1 MTDKSLKEKAILFK
15 GKKYVLVADRINYFN
30 EIYPKGSITTELLS
44 TPDADM
50 VVIKATVIPQEG
62 QVYTGMSQAKY
73 SDTQSFVNKTSALEN
88 AETSAV
94 GRALAF
100 MGIGV
105 IDSIA
110 SVDEIN
116 KTTYSRG
123 YGADVPV
130 QSTEVA
136 FCAKHN
142 VKMQKFSSPENPDL
156 TYFAHIG
163 TMGTKCYGK

>member
-1 MTDKSLKEKAILFK
+1 MTDKSLKEKAIKFK
-15 GKKYVLVADRINYFN
+15 GKDYVLVADRIKYFN

-50 VVIKATVIPQEG
+50 VVVKATVIPQEG
-62 QVYTGMSQAKY
+62 QVFTGMSQAKY

-123 YGADVPV
+123 YAADVPV
-130 QSTEVA
+130 KATEER
-136 FCAKHN
+136 FCAKHG
-142 VKMQKFSSPENPDL
+142 VKMTKFSDPVNTDL